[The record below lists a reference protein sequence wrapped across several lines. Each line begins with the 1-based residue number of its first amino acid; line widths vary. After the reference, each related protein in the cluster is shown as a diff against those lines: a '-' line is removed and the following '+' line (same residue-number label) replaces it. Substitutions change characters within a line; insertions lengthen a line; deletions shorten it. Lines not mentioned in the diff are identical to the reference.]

1 MVDPILIPHLI
12 APDSGIVRLRSCHS
26 VSQTSERLTSLLK
39 ARGILIFAHV
49 HFSYDAAR
57 AGVPIRPE
65 ELLIFGSPRLSAP
78 LMHASPTIGLD
89 LPAKALIWQDSRGK
103 TWIAYNDPQYLL
115 QRHAIPPELVENLT
129 TLIPYIEQAAR
140 P

>member
-1 MVDPILIPHLI
+1 MI
-12 APDSGIVRLRSCHS
+12 APDTGIVRIRSCHS
-26 VSQTSERLTSLLK
+26 VSVTSERLTGLLK

-65 ELLIFGSPRLSAP
+65 ELLIFGSPKLSAP
-78 LMHASPTIGLD
+78 LMQAAPTIGLE
-89 LPAKALIWQDSRGK
+89 LPVKALIWQDSRRR

-115 QRHAIPPELVENLT
+115 QRHGVSAALSDNLSA
-129 TLIPYIEQAAR
+129 LIPYIEQAAR